1 MIEVSSSSGN
11 MELSYNWCALLMIWL
26 LIGIEMWVDIWYS
39 LLLVGYSLFFVY
51 VMTRGRYHRVG
62 GLFGI
67 FIVNSWITE

>member
-51 VMTRGRYHRVG
+51 DDERE
-62 GLFGI
+62 I
-67 FIVNSWITE
+67 SSSWGAIWHIHCE